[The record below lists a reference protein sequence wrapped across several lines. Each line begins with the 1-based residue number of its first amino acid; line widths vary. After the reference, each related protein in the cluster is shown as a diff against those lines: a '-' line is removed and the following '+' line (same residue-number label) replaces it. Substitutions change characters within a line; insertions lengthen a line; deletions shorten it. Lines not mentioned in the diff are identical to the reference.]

1 MNIKQKL
8 ERGETLVF
16 EECRDFCDLIFENKV
31 SKTELVEILNLIN
44 KDKFTSSML
53 AGFATSMREISVK
66 VEADNNVID
75 NCGTGGDG
83 SSTFNIST
91 ISSLIASCCGVKVAK
106 HGNKSITSKSGSADV
121 LNELGININMPT
133 DRISQCLSQHN
144 FAFMFAPLHH
154 SAMRYVAEA
163 RKEISPN
170 KTIFNLLG
178 PLTNPAGARRQLIG
192 VYSEDVMVAMAEAL
206 IKLGVERA
214 MVIHSLDGLD
224 EISIF
229 DKTKILKIDNNN
241 IQEEY
246 FDPSDY
252 FDITNYKLNDLKV
265 STPKESAQ
273 IIMNIVSDNQTGA
286 ALDIALTNAAFVLL
300 VGKPEL
306 TFTEALDICK
316 QKISDGSVK
325 NQITK
330 LVNFSNTG

>member
-8 ERGETLVF
+8 EKGETLGF
-16 EECRDFCDLIFENKV
+16 DECRDFCNLIFENKV
-31 SKTELVEILNLIN
+31 STTELVEILNLIN
-44 KDKFTSSML
+44 KHKFTSSML

-163 RKEISPN
+163 RKEISPD

-192 VYSEDVMVAMAEAL
+192 VYSEEVMAAMAESL

-273 IIMNIVSDNQTGA
+273 IIMNIASDNQTGA

-325 NQITK
+325 NQITR
-330 LVNFSNTG
+330 LVNFSNAG